1 MNRRDQTVENT
12 YLRLTPRSQEPPMA
26 RYRNRRVVMPPQ
38 QKPPPAAPSVPA
50 PANFDLFLMR
60 AGVTLLTIVGAFA
73 ALSWV
78 DGKLTPLPPLGFACT
93 HTIHS
98 TAAGRTHSRK
108 CDVDKGWSVGR
119 QQDGSV
125 YFIPDD
131 LRPLRRPWR
140 YEAAD
145 GR

>member
-1 MNRRDQTVENT
+1 
-12 YLRLTPRSQEPPMA
+12 MA
-26 RYRNRRVVMPPQ
+26 RYRNRRVVIHATPPP
-38 QKPPPAAPSVPA
+38 KPPPAAPSA
-50 PANFDLFLMR
+50 PASANFVLSLFLMR

-78 DGKLTPLPPLGFACT
+78 DGRLNPLPPLGVACT
-93 HTIHS
+93 DTIHS

-108 CDVDKGWSVGR
+108 CDVDEGWSAGR
-119 QQDGSV
+119 RQDGSV

-140 YEAAD
+140 YEAAE